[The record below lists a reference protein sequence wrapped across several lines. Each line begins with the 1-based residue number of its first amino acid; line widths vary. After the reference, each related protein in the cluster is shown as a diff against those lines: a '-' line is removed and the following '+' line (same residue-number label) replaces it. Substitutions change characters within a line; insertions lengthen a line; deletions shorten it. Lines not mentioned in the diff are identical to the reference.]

1 MRIAISGSHCTG
13 KTTLIALLAE
23 ALPGHAV
30 VDEPYHALE
39 AAGHAFS
46 HPPSRED
53 FLAQLEHSIA
63 SLSRRGADAL
73 FDRRPA
79 DFLADVTAR
88 GGADALGAEAW
99 LPRAQAALRTLDLVV
114 YVPIEARDRMA
125 DAAAAEEPRLRK
137 RVDAILREVL
147 LDDSLG
153 LGMDALEVAGTAEE
167 RATQVIERAQ
177 RGR

>member
-13 KTTLIALLAE
+13 KTTLIARLAE
-23 ALPGHAV
+23 AMPGHAI

-39 AAGHAFS
+39 AAGHAFA
-46 HPPSRED
+46 HPPLLDD

-63 SLSRRGADAL
+63 SLAREGPDAL
-73 FDRRPA
+73 FDRCPA
-79 DFLADVTAR
+79 DFFAYVTAR
-88 GGADALGAEAW
+88 GGADAPGAEAW
-99 LPRAQAALRTLDLVV
+99 LPRAQDAMRTLDLVV

-125 DAAAAEEPRLRK
+125 GAAAAGGPRLRK
-137 RVDAILREVL
+137 QVDAILREIL

-153 LGMDALEVAGTAEE
+153 LGLDALEVAGTAEE
-167 RATQVIERAQ
+167 RATQVLERAR